1 MCIVFVSIFH
11 DEFVSFFLL
20 NSVYSSNGFMMLYV
34 LCRKKMSK
42 KLQFLDSFFVVVEF
56 FLAIWICIKPYI
68 SLIALMNMCQECF
81 ASIVNVSVNKNM
93 SKNINFW
100 RFQGKKYCHTC
111 IYTNLYLYL
120 SWTFCLIST
129 RLVAEMS
136 RSKYSERVSVAFSK
150 SFWLSC
156 KEILKN

>member
-1 MCIVFVSIFH
+1 MWDFIHLLCIVFVSIFH

-81 ASIVNVSVNKNM
+81 ASIVNVSVNK
-93 SKNINFW
+93 KICQKILIFGD
-100 RFQGKKYCHTC
+100 FTGKKFATHLYKFVPVFVLNFLLD
-111 IYTNLYLYL
+111 IYQ
-120 SWTFCLIST
+120 
-129 RLVAEMS
+129 
-136 RSKYSERVSVAFSK
+136 VSCRNV
-150 SFWLSC
+150 SF
-156 KEILKN
+156 

>member
-1 MCIVFVSIFH
+1 MWDFIHLLCIVFVSIFH

-100 RFQGKKYCHTC
+100 DFHEKKLPHMHLNKFVPVFVLNFLLD
-111 IYTNLYLYL
+111 IYQ
-120 SWTFCLIST
+120 
-129 RLVAEMS
+129 
-136 RSKYSERVSVAFSK
+136 VSCRNV
-150 SFWLSC
+150 SF
-156 KEILKN
+156 

>member
-1 MCIVFVSIFH
+1 MWDFIHLLCIVFVSIFH

-42 KLQFLDSFFVVVEF
+42 ELQFLDSFFVVVEF

-93 SKNINFW
+93 SKNIKIFGTFTKIKMVTHLYKFVPVFVLNFLLD
-100 RFQGKKYCHTC
+100 
-111 IYTNLYLYL
+111 IYQ
-120 SWTFCLIST
+120 
-129 RLVAEMS
+129 
-136 RSKYSERVSVAFSK
+136 VSCRNV
-150 SFWLSC
+150 SF
-156 KEILKN
+156 